1 MLSVVTRD
9 YHTVNVKTKPLIN
22 IWFDTDAALYYVL
35 LYMLHIA
42 YYYFRWLLLLVMMF
56 IVVQMAEMSS
66 SAEAMLYPLN
76 TLFPDIVTPDSVLQ
90 SQLLDDRELGK
101 RLC

>member
-1 MLSVVTRD
+1 
-9 YHTVNVKTKPLIN
+9 
-22 IWFDTDAALYYVL
+22 
-35 LYMLHIA
+35 
-42 YYYFRWLLLLVMMF
+42 MMF